1 MDGHVLGGPQ
11 DRTEAIMAPA
21 CALLP
26 TSHCF
31 PQIPGKLP
39 STNLK
44 VALQKTP
51 MISRDTPGPQGV
63 AELLGEKMIDSQHV
77 PLPTISYDGKSRP
90 LGSSEG
96 SFFSLECEKHGAPQ
110 P

>member
-1 MDGHVLGGPQ
+1 
-11 DRTEAIMAPA
+11 MAPA

-44 VALQKTP
+44 VALQKTS

-63 AELLGEKMIDSQHV
+63 AELLGKKMIDSQHV
-77 PLPTISYDGKSRP
+77 PLPTISYDGKSTAFGIFRGK
-90 LGSSEG
+90 LFLTGV
-96 SFFSLECEKHGAPQ
+96 
-110 P
+110 